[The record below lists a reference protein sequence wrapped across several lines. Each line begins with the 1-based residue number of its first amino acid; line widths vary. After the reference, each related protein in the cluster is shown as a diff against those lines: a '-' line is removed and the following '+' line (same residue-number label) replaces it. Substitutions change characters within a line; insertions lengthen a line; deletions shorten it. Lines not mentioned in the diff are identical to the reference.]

1 VGTIVRIVSDPKD
14 STIVATTPTYLELS
28 KTYQEQVLGLIEQS
42 QKLAVESVSAWTK
55 AVQPLAKNA
64 PAVPVAGLPTP
75 KEIVDNQYGF
85 AAKLLEAQHEY
96 FTAVL
101 NAAAPA
107 LPKTAPAAR

>member
-1 VGTIVRIVSDPKD
+1 MATTP
-14 STIVATTPTYLELS
+14 TTPTYLELS

-107 LPKTAPAAR
+107 LPKTAPAAK

>member
-1 VGTIVRIVSDPKD
+1 M
-14 STIVATTPTYLELS
+14 ATTPTSYLELS

-42 QKLAVESVSAWTK
+42 QKLAVESVSAWSK

-64 PAVPVAGLPTP
+64 PAAPVAGLPTP

-96 FTAVL
+96 LTAVL

-107 LPKTAPAAR
+107 LPKTAPVSK

>member
-1 VGTIVRIVSDPKD
+1 
-14 STIVATTPTYLELS
+14 
-28 KTYQEQVLGLIEQS
+28 
-42 QKLAVESVSAWTK
+42 
-55 AVQPLAKNA
+55 
-64 PAVPVAGLPTP
+64 VPVAGLPTP